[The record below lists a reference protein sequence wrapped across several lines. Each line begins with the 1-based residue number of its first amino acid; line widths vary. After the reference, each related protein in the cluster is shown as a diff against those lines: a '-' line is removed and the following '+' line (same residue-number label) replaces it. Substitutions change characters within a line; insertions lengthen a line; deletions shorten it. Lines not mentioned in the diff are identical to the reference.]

1 MAPLRERCNLFKKS
15 LRVAPRPYIPDTWD
29 VPLDHPSSRRFY
41 VHKESGRTSWRN
53 EGPGWELERTLKLW
67 HSRQALRVWV
77 GRRLILQLGHEEAQR
92 RIHELQARLT
102 REIPGPNAYLDLL
115 VSIAYEV
122 VTLQRRAERWQRL
135 RVEIQKKA
143 ERDTNWWGT
152 VAASLGSWGEAGA
165 DAAQAIAA
173 SVDSLVASLGA
184 ASEIWSKG
192 GNEGA
197 LSDAQKSFL
206 GSGRA
211 SWNWMD
217 YQTLPRKLKSPDI
230 NWIVAQAIVR
240 YRDSHPDHSPEV
252 AVRHVSRYLEILGC
266 SLRSESSETI
276 RTVRSAEVCH
286 PNHPALG
293 GVEQGG
299 DGVDHCVG

>member
-1 MAPLRERCNLFKKS
+1 MAPLRERCNLFKGS
-15 LRVAPRPYIPDTWD
+15 LRIAPRPYIPDAWD

-41 VHKESGRTSWRN
+41 VHKESGRTSCHS
-53 EGPGWELERTLKLW
+53 EGPGWELERILKLW
-67 HSRQALRVWV
+67 QSRQALRVWV
-77 GRRLILQLGHEEAQR
+77 GRRLILTLGHEEAQR
-92 RIHELQARLT
+92 RMNELQARLN

-122 VTLQRRAERWQRL
+122 VTLRRRAERWQRL
-135 RVEIQKKA
+135 RIEIQRKA
-143 ERDTNWWGT
+143 ECDTNWWGT

-184 ASEIWSKG
+184 ASEVWSEG
-192 GNEGA
+192 RIGGA

-240 YRDSHPDHSPEV
+240 YRDSHPDDSAEV
-252 AVRHVSRYLEILGC
+252 AVRHVSRYLDMLGC
-266 SLRSESSETI
+266 SLGSESSEPVPA
-276 RTVRSAEVCH
+276 TVADVPDQVARY
-286 PNHPALG
+286 
-293 GVEQGG
+293 
-299 DGVDHCVG
+299 